1 MKINRLKYKI
11 IYCIIGL
18 LLSTNISYAEVK
30 EIDPFESINRPIFV
44 FNTVFDKIIL
54 VPIATI
60 YRDII
65 PDIIKIPLENIV
77 SQIKYPISSVNYA
90 LQGKWDLSMHSL
102 KKLSTNMILTLG
114 TGHIKLDEEID
125 KNYKYTNFNTT
136 LNLQNV
142 ESGPYIVLPILGG
155 SSVRGAISK
164 LVDTN
169 FIPLN
174 KKLKTNISI
183 TNALVQRSYYIDK
196 IYTLEETSVDYYS
209 AVRNIIMQVDDQAGN
224 KEPETHSIEDF
235 DFSDD
240 EELDL
245 K

>member
-44 FNTVFDKIIL
+44 FNNVFDKIIL

-65 PDIIKIPLENIV
+65 PDIIKVPLENIV
-77 SQIKYPISSVNYA
+77 LQIKYPVSSVNYA

-142 ESGPYIVLPILGG
+142 ESGPYIVLPILG
-155 SSVRGAISK
+155 V
-164 LVDTN
+164 V
-169 FIPLN
+169 P
-174 KKLKTNISI
+174 
-183 TNALVQRSYYIDK
+183 
-196 IYTLEETSVDYYS
+196 
-209 AVRNIIMQVDDQAGN
+209 
-224 KEPETHSIEDF
+224 
-235 DFSDD
+235 
-240 EELDL
+240 
-245 K
+245 